1 MNCKEAKILLAPHIL
16 GDLHNEP
23 QRCKELQA
31 HLLCCPN
38 CAEMYDGFKE
48 TIGFVL
54 AHKAEF
60 AQAFENARAREKK
73 IDVSIPSPA
82 SFPKSRKIFIKASAI
97 ATSLLIGV
105 SLRMIFS
112 IYSKQQNLLQ
122 DSPSQQVAS
131 VDKSSLKVEL
141 VANTG
146 NIPIPI
152 PSGEQITSASQSKTL
167 LINGKHKMI
176 MNTNTVLAV
185 EPLVEH
191 GNIGCLV
198 KLTSGQIYT
207 DVEHDGN
214 PFIVCIV
221 HGKAVITGTTFDVKV
236 TDDSTTLVVSEGTVQ
251 FESEKGTVKEVGG
264 QTSRIVG

>member
-1 MNCKEAKILLAPHIL
+1 MNCKEAKILFAPHIL
-16 GDLHNEP
+16 GDLDNEP

-38 CAEMYDGFKE
+38 CYEMYDGFKE

-73 IDVSIPSPA
+73 IDVPIPSPA
-82 SFPKSRKIFIKASAI
+82 SFPTSRKIFIKASAV
-97 ATSLLIGV
+97 AAGLLIGV
-105 SLRMIFS
+105 SLWMIFS
-112 IYSKQQNLLQ
+112 IYSNPQNLPQ
-122 DSPSQQVAS
+122 DSSSQQVAS

-146 NIPIPI
+146 NIPI

-198 KLTSGQIYT
+198 KFT
-207 DVEHDGN
+207 
-214 PFIVCIV
+214 
-221 HGKAVITGTTFDVKV
+221 
-236 TDDSTTLVVSEGTVQ
+236 
-251 FESEKGTVKEVGG
+251 
-264 QTSRIVG
+264 